1 MKASE
6 HNIETLML
14 TIHQKIEEYADF
26 LATRI
31 EEGNPIEHV
40 TYPPNNGFTDKEI
53 ESLHLLKNKPEL
65 KSAIRKLVADNI
77 AGVFFD
83 FFNFIDGTG
92 DQNPDLGKWTELAL
106 VDKDKSI
113 DPPVYMY
120 HDKFFETYWDWRK
133 IRKDKD
139 WKLDNYEG

>member
-6 HNIETLML
+6 NNIETLML
-14 TIHQKIEEYADF
+14 VIHQKIEEYADF
-26 LATRI
+26 LASRI

-53 ESLHLLKNKPEL
+53 ESLHFLKNKPEL

-83 FFNFIDGTG
+83 FFNFIDGTS
-92 DQNPDLGKWTELAL
+92 DPNPELGEWTELAF
-106 VDKDKSI
+106 VDKENSVE
-113 DPPVYMY
+113 PPIEML
-120 HDKFFETYWDWRK
+120 HDKLYGSYWEWRK
-133 IRKDKD
+133 IRKGKD
-139 WKLDNYEG
+139 WKLDIYEE